1 MTAPAS
7 VGADYSERMP
17 TSPYVQ
23 SLRSQVGHGLIL
35 LPGVTA
41 VIRRDERFLL
51 ARQRD
56 TELWSLI
63 GGGIE
68 PGEEPAHAVQREVE
82 EELGLTPIVGPI
94 VGAYGGADLRSV
106 YPNGDEV
113 SYVTIAYACE
123 LPHAAFELEQAELI
137 EVAWYDLSVISALPR
152 HGWIDRV
159 LRDAAR

>member
-1 MTAPAS
+1 MQ
-7 VGADYSERMP
+7 D
-17 TSPYVQ
+17 
-23 SLRSQVGHGLIL
+23 LRARVGHSLLL

-41 VIRRDERFLL
+41 VIRRDEQFLV

-68 PGEEPAHAVQREVE
+68 PREEPSHAVRREVE
-82 EELGLTPIVGPI
+82 EELGVTPIVGGI
-94 VGAYGGADLRSV
+94 IGAYGGPELASV

-123 LPHAAFELEQAELI
+123 LPHQAFELEHQELI
-137 EVAWYDLSVISALPR
+137 EVAWHDAGTISALPR
-152 HGWIDRV
+152 HMWIDRV
-159 LRDAAR
+159 LRDADR